1 VRAGDPYAFGTFLA
15 YFHAD
20 FTIGSDGRRILSVV
34 DVTRSGK
41 RVAGATPEN
50 GKKCFEQP

>member
-1 VRAGDPYAFGTFLA
+1 
-15 YFHAD
+15 
-20 FTIGSDGRRILSVV
+20 VV